1 MAGYSHTRPV
11 LPRRNCGN
19 DRNGFYLENWENTFC
34 NFMFLKKVLVLEVI
48 KTIDGKYKDDFV
60 RERGLRATSPDVWNM
75 NLWSHSTVPVSIQ
88 LRWSSN
94 SGSVIKKGFNFLC
107 PEDLFVGTF
116 NILPRGLP
124 SQPPA
129 APPLPADNL
138 PGLASIS
145 VKLYGEERGE
155 RRENKTCPAKSDLSQ
170 EHDDTTPHRTAQRKR
185 EIDEIKCKN

>member
-1 MAGYSHTRPV
+1 MLHLYSV
-11 LPRRNCGN
+11 
-19 DRNGFYLENWENTFC
+19 
-34 NFMFLKKVLVLEVI
+34 
-48 KTIDGKYKDDFV
+48 DGKQSSEKFGTQLLTF
-60 RERGLRATSPDVWNM
+60 RLATAGPEPPSAPAPAPSLRP
-75 NLWSHSTVPVSIQ
+75 L
-88 LRWSSN
+88 N
-94 SGSVIKKGFNFLC
+94 SASVIKKGFNFLC